1 MPTAHYIPL
10 SALNENGL
18 HPTHLN
24 PTETALRLLDVEVP
38 RSDPLA
44 SSDNNGGIPRTM
56 DVTTNVSTLT
66 ESLPNL
72 DWTVNNGQTKK
83 RNSRVSFND
92 HLEDL
97 MAYKEKNG
105 HLHVREND
113 DKSLY
118 IWCSKIRCARRGTGT
133 LKLTADGITALD
145 TIGFDWKSE
154 TARKKDT
161 TKSFHDLVKALG
173 EYKEKHG
180 HLRVSKKDDKS
191 LNSWCKNI
199 RNAQRNPESCKRK
212 VTANQIAALDAIGFD
227 WRWRS
232 EIASRNCQRQ
242 INFIDDVKNGHL
254 NVSYNANKSLNDFI
268 VIILHLLWQGKWVI
282 LWGEV
287 SYCLL
292 LAMSATYSGR
302 NSMRDGLQE
311 LLSRS

>member
-1 MPTAHYIPL
+1 
-10 SALNENGL
+10 
-18 HPTHLN
+18 
-24 PTETALRLLDVEVP
+24 
-38 RSDPLA
+38 
-44 SSDNNGGIPRTM
+44 M